1 MIIIFVESAHL
12 MSVFLKCPSHTTGS
26 SRQQVNMSQNAVL
39 PMKPKY
45 YYYNIQA
52 TEENQK

>member
-1 MIIIFVESAHL
+1 

-45 YYYNIQA
+45 SYYNIQA